1 MLYLTGFKKASFLM
15 SQSSLD
21 RLMILTITGSQSDP
35 LMKHLNR
42 DGFQF
47 TVINS
52 TSEMMQESALCLMIG
67 FSHERL
73 SGLLE
78 IIRIECSTYRKFIP
92 TQSLLPGELSSL
104 PMVEAELGGA
114 RVYILNVERFEQL

>member
-1 MLYLTGFKKASFLM
+1 M
-15 SQSSLD
+15 SQSSPD
-21 RLMILTITGSQSDP
+21 RLVILTVTGSQADP

-47 TVINS
+47 TIINS
-52 TSEMMQESALCLMIG
+52 TSEVMQEPAVCLMIG

-73 SGLLE
+73 PGLLE
-78 IIRIECSTYRKFIP
+78 IVRADCHIYHKFIP

-114 RVYILNVERFEQL
+114 RIYMLNVERFEQL

>member
-1 MLYLTGFKKASFLM
+1 MLYLTGLEKASCLM
-15 SQSSLD
+15 SQPTLD
-21 RLMILTITGSQSDP
+21 RLMILTITGSQADP

-42 DGFQF
+42 DGVQF

-52 TSEMMQESALCLMIG
+52 TGEMMQESALCLMIG

-73 SGLLE
+73 DALLDVV
-78 IIRIECSTYRKFIP
+78 RTECHTYRKFIP
-92 TQSLLPGELSSL
+92 TQSLLPGELSGL

-114 RVYILNVERFEQL
+114 RVYMLNVERFEQL

>member
-1 MLYLTGFKKASFLM
+1 M
-15 SQSSLD
+15 SQPSLD
-21 RLMILTITGSQSDP
+21 RLVILTVIGSQADP

-42 DGFQF
+42 DSFQF

-52 TSEMMQESALCLMIG
+52 TSEMMQEPVICLMIG

-73 SGLLE
+73 PGLLE
-78 IIRIECSTYRKFIP
+78 IVRADCRVYHKFIP
-92 TQSLLPGELSSL
+92 TQSLLPGELSGL

-114 RVYILNVERFEQL
+114 RVYMLNVERFEQL